1 MAKMKFFRDFDKE
14 EAWLNRMAADGLLL
28 TKAGLRYQ
36 FEPVTPGS
44 AVVRVDY
51 QPSMP
56 QSDFDDYLT
65 LFADSGWRHLDGS
78 RLGGPQYFASTS
90 TNANTEIFSDEA
102 SKAQR
107 YRRSLIAHGGV
118 LLMFLVF
125 SLSAWPLDL
134 LSVSPREWYLTEG
147 LWDMQGAQF
156 LGAFLFETI
165 FVIFRVGVPLAP
177 PVISLYCAVVIAY
190 QAVLYRR
197 ATATQTV

>member
-1 MAKMKFFRDFDKE
+1 MAKVAKMKFFRDFDKE

-36 FEPVTPGS
+36 FEPVAPGS

-56 QSDFDDYLT
+56 QSDFDDYVT
-65 LFADSGWRHLDGS
+65 LFADSGWHHLDGS

-118 LLMFLVF
+118 LLMR
-125 SLSAWPLDL
+125 SEE
-134 LSVSPREWYLTEG
+134 R
-147 LWDMQGAQF
+147 
-156 LGAFLFETI
+156 
-165 FVIFRVGVPLAP
+165 RVGKE
-177 PVISLYCAVVIAY
+177 CRFGGCAY
-190 QAVLYRR
+190 QQPRKKRDIYYFC
-197 ATATQTV
+197 